1 MYMLNICVNADVC
14 TRACACA
21 PACAPQ
27 VQAASV
33 SVGPRYK
40 EKRAWY
46 VFAQMLQRT
55 KARRGW
61 NVRALH
67 APDGALRE
75 KRTSVRT
82 LENTSSVCP

>member
-1 MYMLNICVNADVC
+1 MP
-14 TRACACA
+14 TCALV
-21 PACAPQ
+21 PVRVLQ
-27 VQAASV
+27 RVL
-33 SVGPRYK
+33 PRYK
-40 EKRAWY
+40 QHLFLWGQGTKKRAWY